1 MNSLWLTWAAAL
13 SAASGIFLVTL
24 SPKRR
29 SVHRESSLKRYW
41 AQKCARFDDIT
52 AVSGTPLGLGQFLA
66 ISLLAG
72 LSAGIGLALVTG
84 LVMVG
89 WLAGLLAAYLP
100 FLGLQSKLHS
110 VQSQRGKAWPNLVD
124 NLVSGVR
131 AGLSLGDTLLEMTA
145 NPPKTMQLPFAHFA
159 AHYRAGG
166 NLDVSLKALKAEL
179 ADPIGDRIVEALL
192 LASQVGGN
200 NLVALLEDL
209 GTMLRAEERT
219 RAEVLA
225 RQSWTITGARLAAAA
240 PWVVLALLL
249 TRGQTLEVYSTPTG
263 SVILL
268 VGASVSVVAYL
279 TMLRL
284 GRLEVSPRTMRDEAS
299 A

>member
-1 MNSLWLTWAAAL
+1 MLEYGAALCAGIGAYLLAMPPHFQRWRGYSVLSDLWGKKARSFADFAAVAGTRISLGGFLGL
-13 SAASGIFLVTL
+13 SAALGL
-24 SPKRR
+24 S
-29 SVHRESSLKRYW
+29 VGL
-41 AQKCARFDDIT
+41 
-52 AVSGTPLGLGQFLA
+52 VSGGMTGLGTVG
-66 ISLLAG
+66 ILAG
-72 LSAGIGLALVTG
+72 CFA
-84 LVMVG
+84 VG
-89 WLAGLLAAYLP
+89 VPYLT
-100 FLGLQSKLHS
+100 LQARRAKTRLR
-110 VQSQRGKAWPNLVD
+110 RGKAWPNLVD

-145 NPPKTMQLPFAHFA
+145 NPPKTMQVPFAHFA

-268 VGASVSVVAYL
+268 MGASVSVVAYL